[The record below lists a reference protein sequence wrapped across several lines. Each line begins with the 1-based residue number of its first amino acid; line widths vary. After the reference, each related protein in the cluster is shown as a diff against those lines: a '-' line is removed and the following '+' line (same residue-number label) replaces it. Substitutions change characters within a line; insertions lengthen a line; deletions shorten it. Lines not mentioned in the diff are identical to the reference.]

1 MRVARFLLVM
11 LVASPAM
18 AAASLF
24 PKPLHL
30 VRRVEDAVTRKAE
43 AVDEYCYGN
52 RIITVRGKRVSI
64 ADYAA
69 QQLTTIDHEA
79 GTYSV
84 TRFDEIAQAAS
95 RLSAPRAASGA
106 PPKVIAMGTK
116 GGLDGYRIDG
126 GAAKIDVTIDRRISL
141 SRDAV
146 EALLGAA
153 YPNTRR
159 PEHDALLQ
167 AAVGGGGRIV
177 AQSAGEVQYGLPSEQ
192 TITYSMEGTS
202 LTFRTAIVRTDA
214 DLVPQELLLIPPG
227 ATRVE
232 SRITRIGREL
242 QDIESL
248 PGRKQ

>member
-1 MRVARFLLVM
+1 
-11 LVASPAM
+11 M

-30 VRRVEDAVTRKAE
+30 VRRVEDAVTKKAE
-43 AVDEYCYGN
+43 VVDEYCYGN

-84 TRFDEIAQAAS
+84 TRFDEIAKAAGRTAAS
-95 RLSAPRAASGA
+95 TAPLKVTAQGA
-106 PPKVIAMGTK
+106 N
-116 GGLDGYRIDG
+116 GYRIDG
-126 GAAKIDVTIDRRISL
+126 GRAKIDVTIDHKITL

-167 AAVGGGGRIV
+167 AAAGGGGRVV
-177 AQSAGEVQYGLPSEQ
+177 AQSAGEAPQYGLPAEQ
-192 TITYSMEGTS
+192 TITYSMEGTT

-214 DLVPQELLLIPPG
+214 DLVPQDLLLIPPG
-227 ATRVE
+227 AVRVE

-248 PGRKQ
+248 PARKQ